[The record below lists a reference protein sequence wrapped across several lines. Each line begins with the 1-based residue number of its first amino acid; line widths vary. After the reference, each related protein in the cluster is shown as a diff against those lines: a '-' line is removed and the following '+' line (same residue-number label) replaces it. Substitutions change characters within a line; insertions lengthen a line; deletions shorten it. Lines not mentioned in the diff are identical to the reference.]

1 MLKHILIVDDEPNII
16 IPLQYLMEQTGY
28 SVVVAQS
35 GEEALESI
43 SGYKPDLVL
52 LDINLPGIDGYKVCE
67 IIKFNPEWNEIK
79 VIFLSANS
87 NDWDVV
93 KGIALGA
100 IEFIEKPFSNQQVI
114 KNVKY
119 WLGDSE

>member
-1 MLKHILIVDDEPNII
+1 MLKHVLIVDDEPNII

-43 SGYKPDLVL
+43 SGHKPDLVL

-87 NDWDVV
+87 NDGVVV